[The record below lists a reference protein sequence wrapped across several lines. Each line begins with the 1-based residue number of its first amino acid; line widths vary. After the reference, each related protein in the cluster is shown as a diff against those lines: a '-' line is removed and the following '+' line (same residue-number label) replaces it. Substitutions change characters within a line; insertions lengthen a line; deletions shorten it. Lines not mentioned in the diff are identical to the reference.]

1 MRMPL
6 WNAAACRRVG
16 ARKLA
21 SVRRVVASHRNAK
34 AAASRRTPKKTFVV
48 AGVLIALLFPTIASA
63 CPVCFGDPNSAM
75 VKGANNGILVLLG
88 IVVFVQLGL
97 VALFWSFWRRGQ
109 ALRRRREQF
118 HLISGGVR

>member
-1 MRMPL
+1 MIPGRKEASTTETQRAQSSVSLCALCVSVVIVFLMP
-6 WNAAACRRVG
+6 
-16 ARKLA
+16 
-21 SVRRVVASHRNAK
+21 
-34 AAASRRTPKKTFVV
+34 TM
-48 AGVLIALLFPTIASA
+48 ASA